1 MDSLEFDG
9 QTYIST
15 KRAAEI
21 TGYAKDYVGQLCRE
35 GRVTARF
42 VGRSWYVSESS
53 IKEHRFGTE
62 EVVEEEVTTAPE
74 AEEVIE
80 EPEEEIEEEVV
91 EEKKIETAQ
100 YVAEE
105 VTPLPSLEDEKE
117 TSEEATTVESA
128 WKEWFDTRK
137 PTVKEEADEVA
148 APVIQDITPSP
159 IKIEK
164 VEKPEVRKVVP
175 KVKASRQG
183 SLSRS
188 TASAI
193 LIGLMLITISA
204 TLLITGSIEKYVEK
218 APISGTLMY
227 LGGTSFIK

>member
-9 QTYIST
+9 QVYVST

-35 GRVTARF
+35 GRVTARL

-53 IKEHRFGTE
+53 IKEHRFGAE
-62 EVVEEEVTTAPE
+62 AV
-74 AEEVIE
+74 AEETEVQEPIE
-80 EPEEEIEEEVV
+80 EPKEEVAEQIV
-91 EEKKIETAQ
+91 EEKEIKTAQ
-100 YVAEE
+100 YVTEE

-117 TSEEATTVESA
+117 TGETTPVESA

-137 PTVKEEADEVA
+137 PEPKEVKEEVVTE
-148 APVIQDITPSP
+148 VIQDIAPAP
-159 IKIEK
+159 IKIER
-164 VEKPEVRKVVP
+164 VEQKIEVHKIAP

-188 TASAI
+188 TASAV
-193 LIGLMLITISA
+193 LIGFILITISA
-204 TLLITGSIEKYVEK
+204 TLLITGSVEKYVEK
-218 APISGTLMY
+218 APISGALMY